1 MVGAGAGQGPPGDE
15 DDGMLHVS
23 ESMFEQL
30 AAGTIGSNAFL
41 TGQGG
46 GQRLGGRIGVMDG
59 DGGASDGDS
68 SDDDEDEDEDEEM
81 GTRRGATGRRGRGAG
96 ASSVSHGG
104 SGAAA
109 MEDGEGT

>member
-15 DDGMLHVS
+15 DDGMLRVS

-68 SDDDEDEDEDEEM
+68 SDDDDDDDDEM

-109 MEDGEGT
+109 MEDGEET